1 MYALDK
7 KQVDL
12 IVADVEQARIT
23 FSHLADD
30 LIDHICCEVENQMWD
45 GKSFD
50 EAYDLVKQQTGIKVL
65 QKIQENTHY
74 LIDKNY
80 RIMKMTMRIT
90 GNISLAL
97 LALGTVLKLFH
108 WPGAG
113 IMLVLGFAVL
123 SLVFFPSAIYT
134 NYRDSKLK
142 LPKLLHV
149 SILVGGVLFMLGV
162 LFKLQHWP
170 GAGVLLMLGWIFIL
184 FVFLPIL
191 MFVKMRESTSG
202 REKWVIILGIIGLII
217 FELATMF
224 KLFHWPG
231 AAVLMVV
238 GSVLLVSVFLPLF
251 TYNRFKSIG
260 KITGEYIFLITGSMF
275 FILFTVLLALN
286 VSKDILSANVNSYKK
301 SAAIT
306 SYLDQKNLGVFEQ
319 VANNSDTLIS
329 KKLSAIKPIHEE
341 SSRICNLIESIKLYL
356 VMAADDIDKPLAE
369 SVLKDVTM
377 VKNKGNADW
386 VKRVLLGENCNG
398 FAYTLKKDLQGFN
411 DLIGSTELLSKDDT
425 QSIGIL
431 LSTPDLE
438 IYNRLTPWEI
448 YNFEHNTVINCLVV
462 LSDIEKKV
470 RLAESQAVRSIAKP
484 KL

>member
-1 MYALDK
+1 
-7 KQVDL
+7 
-12 IVADVEQARIT
+12 
-23 FSHLADD
+23 
-30 LIDHICCEVENQMWD
+30 
-45 GKSFD
+45 
-50 EAYDLVKQQTGIKVL
+50 
-65 QKIQENTHY
+65 
-74 LIDKNY
+74 
-80 RIMKMTMRIT
+80 
-90 GNISLAL
+90 
-97 LALGTVLKLFH
+97 
-108 WPGAG
+108 
-113 IMLVLGFAVL
+113 
-123 SLVFFPSAIYT
+123 
-134 NYRDSKLK
+134 
-142 LPKLLHV
+142 
-149 SILVGGVLFMLGV
+149 
-162 LFKLQHWP
+162 
-170 GAGVLLMLGWIFIL
+170 
-184 FVFLPIL
+184 

-251 TYNRFKSIG
+251 TYSRFKNIG

-301 SAAIT
+301 SAAIN
-306 SYLDQKNLGVFEQ
+306 SYLEQKNLDAVEQ
-319 VANNSDTLIS
+319 VASNPDTLIS
-329 KKLSAIKPIHEE
+329 NRLSAIIPIHEE

-356 VMAADDIDKPLAE
+356 IMAADEIDKPLAE
-369 SVLKDVTM
+369 SVLNDVTM
-377 VKNKGNADW
+377 VKNKGNLDL
-386 VKRVLLGENCNG
+386 VKKVLLGENCNG

-411 DLIGSTELLSKDDT
+411 DLIGSTELLSKDVT

-431 LSTPDLE
+431 LATPDLE

-462 LSDIEKKV
+462 LTDIEKKV
-470 RLAESQAVRSIAKP
+470 RLAESQAVRSITKS